1 VLWRSCWGRKISL
14 QCAAT
19 AAADDDD
26 AYVLH
31 ERKLPNTKT
40 QLSKLFFPFIS
51 SQATSEV
58 MLSSTKTTQ
67 SPITGPHSPHPLI
80 VGTYFPQHESAPFT
94 RALEEQ
100 VV

>member
-1 VLWRSCWGRKISL
+1 LGRKISL

-19 AAADDDD
+19 AAADDD

-40 QLSKLFFPFIS
+40 QLSKRFFPFIS
-51 SQATSEV
+51 SQATSKV

-67 SPITGPHSPHPLI
+67 SPIMRPHSPHPLI
-80 VGTYFPQHESAPFT
+80 VGTYFPQSAPFT